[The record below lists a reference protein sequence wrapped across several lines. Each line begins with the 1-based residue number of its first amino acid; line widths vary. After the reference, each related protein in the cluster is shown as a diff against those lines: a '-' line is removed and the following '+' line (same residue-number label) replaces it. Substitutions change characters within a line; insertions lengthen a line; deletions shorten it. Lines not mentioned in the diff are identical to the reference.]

1 MTYNQLRGVFCVA
14 LAAAGAVA
22 SFAGEEKPA
31 WPDCVPCKPDN
42 RFTVEGAIPV
52 VNMLYKG
59 QYNTLHSGEKK
70 SFDLVTVGDSIT
82 CNWSVRDRDGYYA
95 LSPKGYPDGVF
106 NLGIGGDRIEQ
117 VLWRLEEGGL
127 LENFTTKYFTLL
139 IGTNNSYQRRMEQNT
154 ACDKPE
160 EMVAGIRRIIWDLTT
175 RHPEAKILL
184 MPILPYESLADS
196 RAVDCR
202 VNNEAV
208 NDLIIRFVDNKR
220 VFWLDLRG
228 AFLNADGTFRDE
240 YWSADGAPGSDGKGH
255 YLHPAGKGY
264 KEVFN
269 PAVAAA
275 MKKYAAVPA
284 GTAQE
289 TDPSLGYAEVV
300 VDGAKASAAI
310 RLHGVYGGTDAAAK
324 AAPTYSV
331 DYRLDGGAW
340 KTALKGQSGV
350 SAVFTVPDL
359 AVGKHVCEI
368 KVTTDAGKSVTTTAE
383 FTMCDA
389 WSAVKL
395 TGEAASVRTDGELA
409 YAYAQREC
417 TANGVK
423 FARLPATE
431 TDDLDW
437 GLIFGF
443 TSQHP
448 TPEGTEKGGYAD
460 LLGAGWWIPGQT
472 GGKKVPLTLKK
483 LTPGA
488 KYLVQ
493 IFAYRSACN
502 EGKVWIDGTSKSTTF
517 IKAGTSEWPF
527 GGSLVCTFTA
537 DESGSK
543 TVDVMIEGQSALNA
557 VQVRKLAA
565 K

>member
-1 MTYNQLRGVFCVA
+1 MSGVKSLATAFSTVGMVA
-14 LAAAGAVA
+14 FGWIAA
-22 SFAGEEKPA
+22 FAEAPK
-31 WPDCVPCKPDN
+31 WPDCVPCRPEN

-52 VNMLYKG
+52 VNMLYRE
-59 QYNTLHSGEKK
+59 QYNGLHNGKK
-70 SFDLVTVGDSIT
+70 DFDLVTVGDSIT
-82 CNWSVRDRDGYYA
+82 CNWSVRDREGYYQ
-95 LSPKGYPDGVF
+95 LSPKGYPGGVF

-139 IGTNNSYQRRMEQNT
+139 IGTNNSYQRRMEQNV
-154 ACDKPE
+154 ACDNPQ
-160 EMVAGIRRIIWDLTT
+160 EMAVGIKRIIHDLTSA
-175 RHPEAKILL
+175 HPEAKILL
-184 MPILPYESLADS
+184 MPILPYASLFDS

-202 VNNEAV
+202 VNNETV

-240 YWSADGAPGSDGKGH
+240 YWSASGEPGSDGKGH

-264 KEVFN
+264 QEVFN

-289 TDPSLGYAEVV
+289 TDPSLGYAEVL
-300 VDGAKASAAI
+300 VDGAKASAAVI
-310 RLHGVYGGTDAAAK
+310 LHGVYCGTDATAK
-324 AAPTYSV
+324 PANAYSV
-331 DYRLDGGAW
+331 AYRLDGGAW
-340 KTALKGQSGV
+340 KTVLSEQSGV
-350 SAVFTVPDL
+350 RSSFDIPEVAI
-359 AVGKHVCEI
+359 GRHVCEI
-368 KVTTDAGKSVTTTAE
+368 KVTTDAGKTVETKAE
-383 FTMCDA
+383 FSMCDA
-389 WSAVKL
+389 WSAVPL
-395 TGEAASVRTDGELA
+395 TGDGTCVRTDGELV

-417 TANGVK
+417 TPNGVP
-423 FARLPATE
+423 FARLAGE
-431 TDDLDW
+431 ENDDLKW

-448 TPEGTEKGGYAD
+448 TPEGTEKGGYSD

-472 GGKKVPLTLKK
+472 GGKQVPLTLKK

-502 EGKVWIDGTSKSTTF
+502 EGKIWIDGTSKETTF
-517 IKAGTSEWPF
+517 IKAGSEGWPF

-537 DESGSK
+537 DESGTK
-543 TVDVMIEGQSALNA
+543 TVDIMIEGQSALNA
-557 VQVRKLAA
+557 IQVRKLE